1 MVGFLA
7 GVPWLKLVTVVPA
20 AMNAA
25 TKLYDSVRGRPRSQP
40 TQDLTGLQKRLDAI
54 EGYQETQTELMAE
67 LTQHHAVLLRWLL
80 VLTLALVVMGGVAI
94 AGLVV
99 ALLR

>member
-40 TQDLTGLQKRLDAI
+40 TQDLTKLQKRLDAI
-54 EGYQETQTELMAE
+54 EGYQETQTEL
-67 LTQHHAVLLRWLL
+67 TQHHAVLLRWLL
-80 VLTLALVVMGGVAI
+80 VLTLSLVVMGGVAI